1 MGREADFNPG
11 PVFILKLTQVRA
23 SCYSHCDLV
32 LEDKGGAQAI
42 WPLLCRML
50 KMEGC
55 SAVRMRSTC
64 HQKTWG

>member
-1 MGREADFNPG
+1 MEREADFNPG
-11 PVFILKLTQVRA
+11 PVVILKLTQAGA

-50 KMEGC
+50 KMEG
-55 SAVRMRSTC
+55 
-64 HQKTWG
+64 